1 MHTEVLSYEADG
13 VLMQSH
19 LYFEGE
25 HLMADEPDL
34 ERKEQGRVYFG
45 IWRI

>member
-19 LYFEGE
+19 LYFEGDARDFGFF
-25 HLMADEPDL
+25 LKRLGLTSTPK
-34 ERKEQGRVYFG
+34 RKPND
-45 IWRI
+45 